1 METLGDKIQP
11 KISIYS
17 AFTFYCKFCD
27 YGTSKNCNYNTHI
40 LSAKHKR
47 VTNDYNGGQNS
58 AKIQQ
63 NKEKFVCFCGKE
75 YQYRQGLWKHTK
87 VCKNLD
93 KPKIETNN
101 IPEKNDINEKEL
113 IIMLLK
119 QNSELMELI
128 KNGTNKNISKVTT
141 IDKVEN

>member
-1 METLGDKIQP
+1 METLGDTLQP
-11 KISIYS
+11 KISTYS
-17 AFTFYCKFCD
+17 AFTFYCKICD
-27 YGTSKNCNYNTHI
+27 YVTSKKCNYNTHI

-47 VTNDYNGGQNS
+47 VTNDYNRGQNS
-58 AKIQQ
+58 GKGKEA
-63 NKEKFVCFCGKE
+63 KEKFICSCGKE

-87 VCKNLD
+87 VCK
-93 KPKIETNN
+93 KIDECV
-101 IPEKNDINEKEL
+101 IEKNDISEKEI